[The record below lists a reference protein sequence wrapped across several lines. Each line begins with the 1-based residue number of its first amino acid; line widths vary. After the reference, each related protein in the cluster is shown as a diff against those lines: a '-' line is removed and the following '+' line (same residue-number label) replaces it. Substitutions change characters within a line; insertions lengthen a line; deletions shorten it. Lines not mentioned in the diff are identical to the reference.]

1 MLTLQGSRE
10 DKLTHAESC
19 EHRGSGHISY
29 CFSRCCY
36 HGLSR
41 TIFLGLVQATKSY
54 SSCPVC
60 YLLPHQDPGRAAG
73 SSARD
78 HTGLQP
84 ECLLGHG
91 LIWSST
97 GEDSAPRLTQVVGRI
112 HFPCCCWTDVL
123 TSCGHQLEA
132 AHIPRQASFPQPSG
146 ESLERV

>member
-29 CFSRCCY
+29 CFSQRCY

-41 TIFLGLVQATKSY
+41 TIFLGHVPATKSY

-84 ECLLGHG
+84 ER

-112 HFPCCCWTDVL
+112 HFPCCCWTDGL
-123 TSCGHQLEA
+123 TSCGHRLEA
-132 AHIPRQASFPQPSG
+132 AHSPRQASFPAKHQG
-146 ESLERV
+146 SL